1 MDLQLF
7 AKDNFLSA
15 LKVFYKGLQVPVN
28 YLESLPADA
37 ASVLGNLFNEQNQT
51 HQLIHEVYALGIVD
65 DAIFQQQK
73 TFTKLS
79 ELNRI
84 DKEYAGLLLFGITL
98 QPRLDG
104 QEPSRGQLADITR
117 IFNRAFPH
125 TPVTI
130 VFKHGSYISI
140 ANSERLPYKQLWRE
154 GEKVGKVSLLK
165 DINYSTPHRG
175 HIAILQKMI
184 IAESGARAISN
195 FSQLYY
201 YWQGVFSISVLN
213 KAFYEE
219 IVSWFN
225 TAVKTVRIPS
235 EEQGSER
242 HKDFAVRLIARLIF
256 IWFLKELKVVREEL
270 LLPEF
275 ANGDENRLI
284 KPKEKGTGYYKF
296 VLQNLFFNALNAEV
310 ADRKHDWF
318 DIYLPHFE
326 DPETLKSH
334 IFFSPYLNGGLFDI
348 HENDWCLNDEN
359 GVHRVKNSFFVP
371 DELFLDKLTG
381 LNSIL
386 NRFKFTLAEN
396 TPLEEEIAVDPEML
410 GRIFENL
417 LAEQSD
423 DTKEAARKNTGAFY
437 TPRPV
442 VAYMC
447 RSTLLKHLDTEIS
460 PENSKVVI
468 KKLLETTV
476 LDPACGSGAFPMGML
491 EEMMQVLT
499 TVDPEGKVW
508 VAEMMKSKDEPFRE
522 HIAEM
527 FADGQIR
534 YVKKLGLLR
543 SCLFGVDLL
552 EYAIEIT
559 KLRCWL
565 SLIVEQRV
573 DFSKDN
579 YNLKPLPNLE
589 FKFYKKNSLFRF
601 YKNQNLNNLI
611 DQIDNDKLLKELV
624 NLENQYF
631 IAKSDRHGTKE
642 EIKRKIIQLLE
653 KVVNS
658 KSDVVSKEL
667 NSARHKVTY
676 LVSNEAPTSE
686 INKAKKKVES
696 ISKEL
701 EELITFRYSIKDYFI
716 ERVVFPGIFNQD
728 NINPGFDIVIGNPP
742 YVNTKLIS
750 KMGLTKKLEE
760 EYNFCD
766 DLYNHFTFRGLEL
779 LKSGGLLSFITSDT
793 FLVIMTKENMR
804 RLFLGITENKS
815 TYGQADLFSE
825 QLINHIPISS
835 PDLFGNKNAVQTSL
849 IPVKTDN
856 TNQQLVL
863 ECKLLEIV
871 NTPKAFAAMVDTAIF
886 TLAKVKPTHQDQMN
900 YVDLRFP
907 KAETF
912 GISEAEWE
920 SIKKSSENLAG
931 WEKVLNTAFSEL
943 GRDGSKEIKW
953 VSSHSCDE
961 RAVLIDEH
969 SKLTKY
975 RTDLF
980 LYHNSLN
987 YSIFPPS
994 KYNSDLFDKIVKP
1007 IWPTFKQWWPK
1018 VETSKK
1024 IQNNRKEIERYIST
1038 LKPKDITFL
1047 GLVSDGGQG
1056 LATGDNGGFLGVLK
1070 GTSTADNVFEARPK
1084 KLFNAIEA
1092 ETKIKQE
1099 FPELKDIE
1107 NIDDAKD
1114 YLRKRSELE
1123 IRELFDAIKAKF
1135 GLRILGKGFVYR
1147 IVSPQEIKDIF
1158 TMTDD
1163 EKENG
1168 INNGREIF
1176 VRYDK
1181 GDRDGN
1187 KWLSDTPY
1195 LINWNVETVSWLK
1208 NNSGKSGAGMP
1219 VVRNPQFYF
1228 KSGFSWNCINGTRN
1242 TNNFKF
1248 KFIYPS
1254 VNDVQGMKLTL
1265 NPAASHLLSDKFIVC
1280 LNNSYLI
1287 NRLSEAFI
1295 NFTVAFQ
1302 INDTRQIPIII
1313 PTRKELVEFEK
1324 KYDECFAIQ
1333 EEYFAGKLGK
1343 TEARLKLF
1351 PIEAE
1356 IDEMVNKLYGIEAI
1370 NDIEIVDLEVEFE
1383 LETDD
1388 EQENI

>member
-1 MDLQLF
+1 MNSISKFHSEPFID
-7 AKDNFLSA
+7 A
-15 LKVFYKGLQVPVN
+15 LKAFFEELKVPVD
-28 YLESLPADA
+28 YLADEPASANDI
-37 ASVLGNLFNEQNQT
+37 LGDRFKATNEA
-51 HQLIHEVYALGIVD
+51 HKLIEDVYALGMVN
-65 DAIFQQQK
+65 DAIFEGTE
-73 TFTKLS
+73 TFKNLAQVKKLKA
-79 ELNRI
+79 
-84 DKEYAGLLLFGITL
+84 DYDGLLLFGVTL
-98 QPRLDG
+98 KSRKDG
-104 QEPSRGQLADITR
+104 LPITR
-117 IFNRAFPH
+117 SHLAEITRAFNLTFPY

-130 VFKHGSYISI
+130 IFKYGSLISF
-140 ANSERLPYKQLWRE
+140 ANSERIPYKQEWRE
-154 GEKVGKVSLLK
+154 GEKIGKVSLLK
-165 DINYSTPHRG
+165 DIDTTQPHRG
-175 HIAILQKMI
+175 HLAILKQLVIPTTGSK
-184 IAESGARAISN
+184 AVKS
-195 FSQLYY
+195 FTQLYS
-201 YWQGVFSISVLN
+201 YWQSVFSISVLN
-213 KAFYEE
+213 KNFYED
-219 IVSWFN
+219 IIAWFN
-225 TAVKTVRIPS
+225 KAVKDIKIPD
-235 EEQGSER
+235 QTAGSEK
-242 HKDFAVRLIARLIF
+242 HKDFTVRLIARLIF
-256 IWFLKELKVVREEL
+256 IWFLKELKVVKDDL

-275 ANGDENRLI
+275 ENGEENDLI
-284 KPKEKGTGYYKF
+284 KPKSKGTGYYKF
-296 VLQNLFFNALNAEV
+296 ILQNLFFNALNSEKK
-310 ADRKHDWF
+310 DRDKKVF
-318 DIYLPHFE
+318 DVYAANFTDE
-326 DPETLKSH
+326 KSIKEA

-348 HENDWCLNDEN
+348 HPNDWCELGKVNN
-359 GVHRVKNSFFVP
+359 AFAVP
-371 DELFLDKLTG
+371 DTLFLDKEKG

-386 NRFKFTLAEN
+386 ARYKFTIAEN

-423 DTKEAARKNTGAFY
+423 DTKEAARKNAGAFY

-442 VAYMC
+442 VSYMC
-447 RSTLLKHLDTEIS
+447 RSTLLKHLDTEIK
-460 PENSKVVI
+460 PENSKAII

-508 VAEMMKSKDEPFRE
+508 VAEMMKSKDDEFRN
-522 HIAEM
+522 HISEM

-573 DFSKDN
+573 DFSKEN

-589 FKFYKKNSLFRF
+589 FKFYKKNSLLRF
-601 YKNQNLNNLI
+601 YKDQNINQLI
-611 DQIDNDKLLKELV
+611 DKIDNEKLLNELV

-642 EIKRKIIQLLE
+642 EIKGKIIKLLE
-653 KVVNS
+653 KIVDS
-658 KSDVVSKEL
+658 KSDAIMKEL
-667 NSARHKVTY
+667 NAAQNIVNY
-676 LVSNEAPTSE
+676 LVSNRAPTTE

-696 ISKEL
+696 LSNEL
-701 EELITFRYSIKDYFI
+701 GELAVFRNSIKDYFI
-716 ERVVFPGIFNQD
+716 ERVVFPGIFNKESK
-728 NINPGFDIVIGNPP
+728 NPGFDIVIGNPP

-760 EYNFCD
+760 EYGFCD

-779 LKSGGLLSFITSDT
+779 LKNGGILSYITSDT

-804 RLFLGITENKS
+804 RLFIG
-815 TYGQADLFSE
+815 A
-825 QLINHIPISS
+825 
-835 PDLFGNKNAVQTSL
+835 GNKDGQIQFEEERL
-849 IPVKTDN
+849 
-856 TNQQLVL
+856 
-863 ECKLLEIV
+863 CKLLEIV

-886 TLAKVKPTHQDQMN
+886 TLAKVKPTPKDQMN
-900 YVDLRFP
+900 YIDLRFP

-931 WEKVLNTAFSEL
+931 WEKVLNTAFGEL

-953 VSSHSCDE
+953 VDSHTCDD
-961 RAVLIDEH
+961 RTVLIDEH

-1007 IWPTFKQWWPK
+1007 VWPTFKQWWPK
-1018 VETSKK
+1018 VETSRKLEH
-1024 IQNNRKEIERYIST
+1024 NRNEIGKYLSK
-1038 LKPKDITFL
+1038 LKPKDYTFL
-1047 GLVSDGGQG
+1047 GVLADGGVG
-1056 LATGDNGGFLGVLK
+1056 LQTGDNGKLVGIIK
-1070 GTSTADNVFEARPK
+1070 GSKPTDSVIEARPK
-1084 KLFNAIEA
+1084 KLLKAIED
-1092 ETKIKQE
+1092 EPKIKKY
-1099 FPELKDIE
+1099 FPQLKGLSSLDDTKEHLAELKE
-1107 NIDDAKD
+1107 A
-1114 YLRKRSELE
+1114 E
-1123 IRELFDAIKAKF
+1123 IRELFDSIKERF
-1135 GLRILGKGFVYR
+1135 GSRILGKGFIYR
-1147 IVSPQEIKDIF
+1147 IVSTKEIKEIESMSDV
-1158 TMTDD
+1158 

-1168 INNGREIF
+1168 IKSEKEVF

-1187 KWLSDTPY
+1187 KWLSDTPFV
-1195 LINWNVETVSWLK
+1195 INWNKESVAWLK
-1208 NNSGKSGAGMP
+1208 DNSGKSGTGMP

-1242 TNNFKF
+1242 TNSFRF

-1254 VNDVQGMKLTL
+1254 VNDVQGMKLSL
-1265 NPAASHLLSDKFIVC
+1265 NPAASHLLSEKYIVC
-1280 LNNSYLI
+1280 MNNSYLV

-1313 PTRKELVEFEK
+1313 PTKEELKAFEK
-1324 KYDECFAIQ
+1324 KYDQCFAIQ
-1333 EEYFAGKLGK
+1333 EEYFAGEIDK
-1343 TEARLKLF
+1343 TEARNQLR
-1351 PIEAE
+1351 PIEAK
-1356 IDEMVNKLYGIEAI
+1356 IDEMVNKLYGIEAKE
-1370 NDIEIVDLEVEFE
+1370 EIILDE
-1383 LETDD
+1383 LEEEVLITEETEED
-1388 EQENI
+1388 ED